1 MAAKKL
7 SNTFV
12 WILMGL
18 LILGLGGFGV
28 TNLSGNAR
36 SIGKVGDSDI
46 DVNEYFR
53 ALQTEIRAQ
62 EATRGEALSFL
73 QAQELGVVDN
83 VLARLVSIAALDD
96 ETKRLGIS
104 IGDENL
110 RDEIVQI
117 PQFQGINGEFDRLA
131 YEGALEQIGLNES
144 RFEEQMRD
152 ETSRTLLQAAVLGGV
167 NAPDT
172 YTDSVLNFI
181 GEKRDV
187 TWAALDRSNLV
198 TGVPVPSEDD
208 LAAFHQENAP
218 LFTAPETKRIT
229 YVLLSPEMIIDTVEV
244 DETLLREAYED
255 RAEQYN
261 QPERRLVERLAYPD
275 QDAADAA
282 YTKLAN
288 GEATFEDLVAER
300 GLDLI
305 DIDLCDVSQV
315 DLGSAGTAVF
325 AASAGDVTH
334 PVTTDLGPALFRVN
348 AVLAAQ
354 QTSFEDALPEL
365 REELAIDRARR
376 VIDSQ
381 IDAIDDLL
389 AGGASLEDLAQE
401 SDVELG
407 QIDWHPDMAEGIGAF
422 ENFRAAAAE
431 VTDTDYPEVLQLQDG
446 GIFAL
451 RLDEIVPPS
460 LQPLDE
466 VRDQVETAWTNVA
479 VVTELEKQL
488 ETDLPRLRDGAT
500 FEEIGLTPNLAENLT
515 RTSFE
520 PETPAEFNQT
530 AFEMQ
535 QGDVNTL
542 NSNGQ
547 IFILRLDNITPP
559 ADDDPALAQIKP
571 AIQNQYANGLSQDLF
586 QLMADDIRSRVGIE
600 LNQQVLNAVHANFQ

>member
-172 YTDSVLNFI
+172 YTDSVLNFV

-305 DIDLCDVSQV
+305 DIDLGDVSQV

-407 QIDWHPDMAEGIGAF
+407 QIDWHPGVAEGIGAF

>member
-36 SIGKVGDSDI
+36 SIGQVGDSDI

-83 VLARLVSIAALDD
+83 VLARLVSVAALDD

-117 PQFQGINGEFDRLA
+117 PQFQGIDGEFDRVA
-131 YEGALEQIGLNES
+131 YEGALEQIGLNEA

-152 ETSRTLLQAAVLGGV
+152 ETARTLLQAAVLGGV

-172 YTDSVLNFI
+172 YTDSVLKFI
-181 GEKRDV
+181 GEKRNV
-187 TWAALDRSNLV
+187 TWATLDRSNLT
-198 TGVPVPSEDD
+198 TGVPVPSEND
-208 LAAFHQENAP
+208 LVTFHEENAP

-229 YVLLSPEMIIDTVEV
+229 YVQLSPEMIIDTVEV

-275 QDAADAA
+275 QGAADAA
-282 YTKLAN
+282 YTKLSN

-300 GLDLI
+300 GLELI
-305 DIDLCDVSQV
+305 DIDLGDVSQL

-334 PVTTDLGPALFRVN
+334 PVYTDLGPALFRVN
-348 AVLAAQ
+348 AVLTAQ

-381 IDAIDDLL
+381 IDSIDDLL

-401 SDVELG
+401 TDVELG
-407 QIDWHPDMAEGIGAF
+407 QIDWHPFVAEGIGAF
-422 ENFRAAAAE
+422 ENFRTAAAE
-431 VTDTDYPEVLQLQDG
+431 VTDSDYPEVLQLQDG

-451 RLDEIVPPS
+451 RLDEVVPPA
-460 LQPLDE
+460 LQPLDD

-479 VVTELEKQL
+479 IVNELEKQL

-500 FEEIGLTPNLAENLT
+500 FEEIGLTPRLAENLT

-530 AFEMQ
+530 AFGMQ

-547 IFILRLDNITPP
+547 IFILRLDTITPP
-559 ADDDPALAQIKP
+559 DDDDPALAQIKP